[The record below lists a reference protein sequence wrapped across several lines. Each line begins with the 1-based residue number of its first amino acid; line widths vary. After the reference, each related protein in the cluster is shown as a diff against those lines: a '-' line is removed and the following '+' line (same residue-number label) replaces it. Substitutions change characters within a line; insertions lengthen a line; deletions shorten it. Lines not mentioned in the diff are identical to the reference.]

1 MDSHAREAGG
11 AVAGMMETYGT
22 TLPQP
27 RKHGDYITFSLP
39 AWPKGEADVGLILGI
54 DDGIYTIETETDVH
68 EIIESDIVSL

>member
-1 MDSHAREAGG
+1 MDAHAREANG
-11 AVAGMMETYGT
+11 AAVGMMETYGT

-27 RKHGDYITFSLP
+27 RKHGDEVAFTLP

-54 DDGIYTIETETDVH
+54 DDGIYTVETETDVH

>member
-11 AVAGMMETYGT
+11 AVAGMLDVYGT
-22 TLPQP
+22 TSAPA

-39 AWPKGEADVGLILGI
+39 AWPRGEAEVGLILGI